1 MKRSNIHQMQKLQKR
16 LLPRPEPDMTGWTS
30 MERLNWHAQRRSLQ
44 ELQRESR
51 ESTEPILTEVLD
63 ARDAE
68 DEAILAE
75 RAAKAAAERLAEHP
89 GSAAA
94 QLNARATREAADKAK
109 HAAEEAKRI
118 AEEAKLR
125 PPPPEPEPAI
135 ETRVP
140 METSAP
146 APVSAPKPKPKRPR
160 KRRESGMPKP
170 EKQWWEER
178 AKWRMRGPQDED
190 ERRGRPLYQCLV
202 DYDPLEWDNDDGDDE
217 SAY

>member
-1 MKRSNIHQMQKLQKR
+1 MKRSNVYKVEKLEQQR
-16 LLPRPEPDMTGWTS
+16 MPRPEPEPDMTGWTS
-30 MERLNWHAQRRSLQ
+30 MERFSWHAQRRTLP

-51 ESTEPILTEVLD
+51 ENPEPILTEVLD

-75 RAAKAAAERLAEHP
+75 RAAKAAAERLGQYP

-94 QLNARATREAADKAK
+94 QINARATREAADKAK
-109 HAAEEAKRI
+109 RAAEVARRI

-125 PPPPEPEPAI
+125 PPPPEPEPVI
-135 ETRVP
+135 EANAPT
-140 METSAP
+140 ETPP
-146 APVSAPKPKPKRPR
+146 ATPASEPKPKPKRPR
-160 KRRESGMPKP
+160 KRREPGMPKP

-178 AKWRMRGPQDED
+178 ARWRMRGPQDED

-202 DYDPLEWDNDDGDDE
+202 DYDPLEWDNGDEEDE
-217 SAY
+217 